1 MEFMLSFVAGI
12 MVTLA
17 LIELLPSTLEALKP
31 RQMACSCIG
40 GMAFMF
46 FSKTMSQELI
56 AHLSTE

>member
-1 MEFMLSFVAGI
+1 MSCFI
-12 MVTLA
+12 
-17 LIELLPSTLEALKP
+17 PSGSAQALKP

-56 AHLSTE
+56 AHLSAE